1 MNPIHFD
8 FTLLAQTISFLVLV
22 LILCILI
29 SVPFILRK
37 RKRNQEILEKL
48 DRVIDLMEN
57 REKRS

>member
-8 FTLLAQTISFLVLV
+8 FTLLAQMISFLVLI
-22 LILCILI
+22 LIICILI

-48 DRVIDLMEN
+48 DRVLDLMEN

>member
-8 FTLLAQTISFLVLV
+8 FTLLVQTISFLVLI
-22 LILCILI
+22 LIICILI